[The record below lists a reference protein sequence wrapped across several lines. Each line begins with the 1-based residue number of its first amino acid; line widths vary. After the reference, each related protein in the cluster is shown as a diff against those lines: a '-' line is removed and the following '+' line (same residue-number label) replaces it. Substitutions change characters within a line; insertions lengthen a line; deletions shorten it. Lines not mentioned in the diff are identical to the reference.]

1 MGIGRKFIGKAIDKV
16 GNKRQ
21 GLVIAFVMVAGI
33 SYASIDSIPYPI
45 TGNKQRLGFQTSGNG
60 LVWRGTA
67 ADTVTKPTSYADKN
81 IKAYLILDSVSG
93 SLYVFKQGVW
103 AAISGA
109 GGFEQP
115 IDSLF
120 FDTSVPSN
128 NVDTAKMRWDSERG
142 TVVLGMYDQ
151 VSNELG
157 FKNFWLVKN
166 QTGSTITKGSIV
178 YANGTV
184 GASGRITID
193 KFIADGSIDAKY
205 LLGITAHDLSNGE
218 DGYVISFGKIRKV
231 NTDTFAAGAILYPSP
246 TVAGVWTDVEPV
258 APNIDMPIGFCI
270 NSHANNGTIAIRVAS
285 GYELSELHDV
295 AITSPVENASLYYSG
310 GLWRD
315 TTAALLV
322 SDTASM
328 LSNYATKEYA
338 DTTGRLY
345 ARQDFTNVLT
355 STLTWTQTDTLIPGV
370 VTVVQVYRNGQIL
383 LPSQYTIPT
392 STSVVIAATSFK
404 VGDNYTVIFPRGGGA
419 GSGSG
424 SGSLTSISAGTG
436 IVVSPN
442 PITTTG
448 TVSAD
453 LTVMMELTDT
463 TLLNL
468 TSRFASKLNT
478 TDTASLSSRIDAK
491 GNGTVTSVATGYGL
505 NGGTITTTGTLL
517 LDSAVV
523 FSQIRDSIVDVAIG
537 NDTIKI
543 LKQEYS
549 PATTS
554 VLTWTVTPKFPIQL
568 KQYILVF
575 RNGQLLI
582 NDQYNLTDTNQ
593 ITIVSN
599 SFKVGAN
606 YTVVTVSG
614 IGSVGTGVFPNPV
627 YPDAGIALSTGT
639 TWASSIPN
647 NSTNWNTAYTD
658 RLKWDGNS
666 TGLVAATGRT
676 SLGGTTIGQSMFTLT
691 NPSAI
696 TFPRFNSDNTITA
709 RTAANFRSDI
719 GAGTVT
725 NVNIA
730 SGTPMSITNNT
741 TTPEI
746 SMAAATG
753 SVNGYLTSTNWTT
766 FNNKQNALSNASA
779 SVSGILTSTDW
790 TTFNNKQNALTFTTP
805 LVNTSNTITINQSS
819 GSANGFLTSTD
830 WTTFNNK
837 QNALSNASASVSG
850 ILTSTDWTTFNN
862 KQNALSNASASVSGI
877 LTSTDWTTFNGKQ
890 NALTFTT
897 PLVNTSNTITI
908 NQSSG
913 SANGFLTSTDWTTFN
928 NKQNALSNA
937 SASVSGILTSTDWTT
952 FNNKQNA
959 LSNASA
965 SVSGILTSTDWTTF
979 NNKQNALSNA
989 SASVSGILTST
1000 DWTTFNGKQNA
1011 LTLTTTGTSGAATL
1025 VGSTL
1030 NIPQYTGGSGT
1041 VTNVSGTGAISV
1053 INPTTTPVI
1062 SVATAA
1068 FGTAGIVSSSGTQQ
1082 FSGDKVFEGISQ
1094 FNGRAVFKN
1103 YTYVATRLAGL
1114 SSTDRFAT
1122 VTIGSGLSLSSGTLS
1137 ATGAGVTSVTAS
1149 SPLSSSGG
1157 ATPNITITD
1166 AGAAASG
1173 VVNTT
1178 TQSFAGNKT
1187 FNSDIIVNGVNIG
1200 KGASSISSNTRV
1212 GVGALSSI
1220 TTGIHNTSIGNGAGD
1235 LITTGESNTFLGS
1248 DAGFNITTGSYN
1260 TVIGHNSYPSANNGT
1275 LQLIIG
1281 HNLLGKGNYTA
1292 FIGGSGGAYNEKN
1305 VTTWETTSDIRLKK
1319 NIKTYNEGLNKI
1331 NQIDVKNFE
1340 YRSKDEIIDSLKL
1353 SVIERSGIQIGVI
1366 AQEYKEIF
1374 PESVSVNST
1383 GILSINTDNL
1393 IWHLVNSIKE
1403 LSAEL
1408 KILKIEIENLKK

>member
-1 MGIGRKFIGKAIDKV
+1 MEEIKAPKKERKFLKAVGNIAKVLANELVMGIGRKFIGKAIDKV
-16 GNKRQ
+16 GKKRQ

-45 TGNKQRLGFQTSGNG
+45 TGNKQRLGFQSTGNG

-93 SLYVFKQGVW
+93 SLYVFKQGAW

-151 VSNELG
+151 VPNELG

-178 YANGTV
+178 YANGTL

-205 LLGITAHDLSNGE
+205 LLGITAHDLTNGE
-218 DGYVISFGKIRKV
+218 DGYVISFGKIRQV

-270 NSHANNGTIAIRVAS
+270 NSHVNNGTIAIRVAS
-285 GYELSELHDV
+285 GYNLSELHDV
-295 AITSPVENASLYYSG
+295 AITSPVDKSSLYYSN

-328 LSNYATKEYA
+328 LSNYATKAYA

-345 ARQDFTNVLT
+345 ARQDFTNVET

-419 GSGSG
+419 GTGGG

-468 TSRFASKLNT
+468 TTRFASKLNT

-505 NGGTITTTGTLL
+505 SGGTITTTGTLV

-543 LKQEYS
+543 LKQEYA

-599 SFKVGAN
+599 SFKIGSN

-647 NSTNWNTAYTD
+647 NSTNWNTAFTD
-658 RLKWDGNS
+658 RLKWDGGS

-696 TFPRFNSDNTITA
+696 TFPRFNADNTVTA

-725 NVNIA
+725 SVNIA

-753 SVNGYLTSTNWTT
+753 SVNGY
-766 FNNKQNALSNASA
+766 
-779 SVSGILTSTDW
+779 
-790 TTFNNKQNALTFTTP
+790 
-805 LVNTSNTITINQSS
+805 
-819 GSANGFLTSTD
+819 
-830 WTTFNNK
+830 
-837 QNALSNASASVSG
+837 
-850 ILTSTDWTTFNN
+850 
-862 KQNALSNASASVSGI
+862 

-1000 DWTTFNGKQNA
+1000 DWTTFNNKQNALSNASASVSGILTSTDWTTFNNKQNALSNASASVSGILTSTDWTTFNNKQNALTFTTPLVNTSNTITINQSSGSANGFLTSTDWTTFNNKQNALSNASASVSGILTSTDWTTFNGKQNA

-1030 NIPQYTGGSGT
+1030 NIPEYTGGSGT

-1094 FNGRAVFKN
+1094 FNGRALFKD

-1137 ATGAGVTSVTAS
+1137 ATGGGVTSVTAS
-1149 SPLSSSGG
+1149 SPLSSTGG
-1157 ATPNITITD
+1157 VTPNITITD

-1187 FNSDIIVNGVNIG
+1187 F
-1200 KGASSISSNTRV
+1200 T
-1212 GVGALSSI
+1212 
-1220 TTGIHNTSIGNGAGD
+1220 
-1235 LITTGESNTFLGS
+1235 
-1248 DAGFNITTGSYN
+1248 
-1260 TVIGHNSYPSANNGT
+1260 GT
-1275 LQLIIG
+1275 LDVSSTGTFGGRVKTNWLER
-1281 HNLLGKGNYTA
+1281 NY
-1292 FIGGSGGAYNEKN
+1292 AYS
-1305 VTTWETTSDIRLKK
+1305 TSSSF
-1319 NIKTYNEGLNKI
+1319 T
-1331 NQIDVKNFE
+1331 
-1340 YRSKDEIIDSLKL
+1340 
-1353 SVIERSGIQIGVI
+1353 
-1366 AQEYKEIF
+1366 
-1374 PESVSVNST
+1374 VSVNTTWQDINTSVLTTITLPNAATYPGKELHLRQTGAGSVQSASFNIIPFLVAPTGST
-1383 GILSINTDNL
+1383 SNGILIPSGDVRAATLVSDGDNW
-1393 IWHLVNSIKE
+1393 IIMQRN
-1403 LSAEL
+1403 
-1408 KILKIEIENLKK
+1408 N

>member
-1 MGIGRKFIGKAIDKV
+1 MEEIKAPKKERKFLKAVGNIAKVLANELVMGIGRKFIGKAIDKV

-21 GLVIAFVMVAGI
+21 GLVIAFALVAGI

-45 TGNKQRLGFQTSGNG
+45 TGNKQRLGFQTTGNG

-93 SLYVFKQGVW
+93 SLYVFKQGAW

-151 VSNELG
+151 VPNELG
-157 FKNFWLVKN
+157 FKSFWLVKN

-205 LLGITAHDLSNGE
+205 LLGITAHDLTNGE
-218 DGYVISFGKIRKV
+218 DGYVISFGKIRQV

-258 APNIDMPIGFCI
+258 APYIDMPIGFCI
-270 NSHANNGTIAIRVAS
+270 NSHVNNGTIAIRVAS
-285 GYELSELHDV
+285 GYNLSELHDV
-295 AITSPVENASLYYSG
+295 AITSPVEKASLYYSG

-322 SDTASM
+322 SDTSAM
-328 LSNYATKEYA
+328 LANYATKEYA

-345 ARQDFTNVLT
+345 AREDFINVST

-419 GSGSG
+419 GGGGG

-468 TSRFASKLNT
+468 TTRFASKLNT

-505 NGGTITTTGTLL
+505 SGGTITTTGTLV

-543 LKQEYS
+543 LKQEYA

-599 SFKVGAN
+599 SFKIGAN

-647 NSTNWNTAYTD
+647 NSTNWNTAFTD
-658 RLKWDGNS
+658 RLKWDGGS

-696 TFPRFNSDNTITA
+696 TFPRFNADNTITA
-709 RTAANFRSDI
+709 RSAANFRSDI

-725 NVNIA
+725 SVNIA

-753 SVNGYLTSTNWTT
+753 SVNGY
-766 FNNKQNALSNASA
+766 
-779 SVSGILTSTDW
+779 
-790 TTFNNKQNALTFTTP
+790 
-805 LVNTSNTITINQSS
+805 
-819 GSANGFLTSTD
+819 LTSTD

-862 KQNALSNASASVSGI
+862 KQPALG
-877 LTSTDWTTFNGKQ
+877 FNPA
-890 NALTFTT
+890 N
-897 PLVNTSNTITI
+897 STITI
-908 NQSSG
+908 NTTSPLQGGGNLTANRTFSILSASDIQSGIVNTTAQLFSGSKVFKHRLTADSLFYLNNTSPIPTAILGIDLTGGVNSVGKFTLGNGLSITSSTLLADTNLLITRYDTASMLTNYLSSG
-913 SANGFLTSTDWTTFN
+913 VAASTYQTKLTNPVTGTGTNDYIVKFTSMGSTIGNSVIQESGGNIGIGKTPEAKLDVNGDLYTNGTSYNFN
-928 NKQNALSNA
+928 NVNNRNGYLYFDHPGVQVWKFGLFNDNSSTLSLGNGGNFNRIFNITNNGNIGINDTTPLFTLDVNGTLNATGA
-937 SASVSGILTSTDWTT
+937 TT
-952 FNNKQNA
+952 
-959 LSNASA
+959 L
-965 SVSGILTSTDWTTF
+965 
-979 NNKQNALSNA
+979 
-989 SASVSGILTST
+989 
-1000 DWTTFNGKQNA
+1000 
-1011 LTLTTTGTSGAATL
+1011 
-1025 VGSTL
+1025 GSTL
-1030 NIPQYTGGSGT
+1030 AVTGAVTLSTTTATPTSLLGKDGSNVVGT
-1041 VTNVSGTGAISV
+1041 VTTVAQTGLMKAGSV
-1053 INPTTTPVI
+1053 TQNTSSVGII
-1062 SVATAA
+1062 SVAH
-1068 FGTAGIVSSSGTQQ
+1068 
-1082 FSGDKVFEGISQ
+1082 
-1094 FNGRAVFKN
+1094 
-1103 YTYVATRLAGL
+1103 GL
-1114 SSTDRFAT
+1114 SYEPTQVIVTLAQQNSYIVVCHDITAT
-1122 VTIGSGLSLSSGTLS
+1122 TLFF
-1137 ATGAGVTSVTAS
+1137 TVYDSVTGN
-1149 SPLSSSGG
+1149 PLN
-1157 ATPNITITD
+1157 NI
-1166 AGAAASG
+1166 S
-1173 VVNTT
+1173 
-1178 TQSFAGNKT
+1178 
-1187 FNSDIIVNGVNIG
+1187 
-1200 KGASSISSNTRV
+1200 V
-1212 GVGALSSI
+1212 GIFWLA
-1220 TTGIHNTSIGNGAGD
+1220 
-1235 LITTGESNTFLGS
+1235 
-1248 DAGFNITTGSYN
+1248 
-1260 TVIGHNSYPSANNGT
+1260 
-1275 LQLIIG
+1275 
-1281 HNLLGKGNYTA
+1281 
-1292 FIGGSGGAYNEKN
+1292 
-1305 VTTWETTSDIRLKK
+1305 
-1319 NIKTYNEGLNKI
+1319 IK
-1331 NQIDVKNFE
+1331 
-1340 YRSKDEIIDSLKL
+1340 
-1353 SVIERSGIQIGVI
+1353 
-1366 AQEYKEIF
+1366 
-1374 PESVSVNST
+1374 
-1383 GILSINTDNL
+1383 
-1393 IWHLVNSIKE
+1393 
-1403 LSAEL
+1403 
-1408 KILKIEIENLKK
+1408 

>member
-1 MGIGRKFIGKAIDKV
+1 MEEIKAPKKERKFLKAVGNIAKVLANELVMGIGRKFIGKAIDKV
-16 GNKRQ
+16 GKKRQ
-21 GLVIAFVMVAGI
+21 GLVIAFALMAGI

-45 TGNKQRLGFQTSGNG
+45 TGNKQRLGWQTSGNG

-93 SLYVFKQGVW
+93 SLYVFKQGAW

-151 VSNELG
+151 VPNELG

-218 DGYVISFGKIRKV
+218 DGYVISFGKIRQV

-246 TVAGVWTDVEPV
+246 TVAGVWTDIEPV

-270 NSHANNGTIAIRVAS
+270 NSHANNGSIAIRVAS
-285 GYELSELHDV
+285 GYKLSELHDV
-295 AITSPVENASLYYSG
+295 AILSPVDKSSLYYSG

-345 ARQDFTNVLT
+345 AREDFINVST
-355 STLTWTQTDTLIPGV
+355 STLIWTQTDTLIPGV

-419 GSGSG
+419 GSGGG

-505 NGGTITTTGTLL
+505 SGGTITTTGTLV

-537 NDTIKI
+537 TDTIKI
-543 LKQEYS
+543 LKQEYA

-647 NSTNWNTAYTD
+647 NSANWNTAFTD
-658 RLKWDGNS
+658 RLKWDGGS
-666 TGLVAATGRT
+666 TELVASTGRT

-696 TFPRFNSDNTITA
+696 TFPRFNADNTVTA

-725 NVNIA
+725 SVNIA

-753 SVNGYLTSTNWTT
+753 SVNGYLTSTDWTT

-850 ILTSTDWTTFNN
+850 ILTSTDWTTFNGKQTALN
-862 KQNALSNASASVSGI
+862 GTGFVKASGTTITYDNSTYLTTSLASTTYLAKTDTAAMLLPYFRDADTTLLNLTSRFASKLNISDTAAMLSNYNTRINSKLNISDTLSMLTPYFRDADTTLLNLTSRFAAKQNNI
-877 LTSTDWTTFNGKQ
+877 
-890 NALTFTT
+890 
-897 PLVNTSNTITI
+897 
-908 NQSSG
+908 
-913 SANGFLTSTDWTTFN
+913 
-928 NKQNALSNA
+928 
-937 SASVSGILTSTDWTT
+937 
-952 FNNKQNA
+952 
-959 LSNASA
+959 
-965 SVSGILTSTDWTTF
+965 
-979 NNKQNALSNA
+979 
-989 SASVSGILTST
+989 
-1000 DWTTFNGKQNA
+1000 
-1011 LTLTTTGTSGAATL
+1011 TLTTSGTSGAATL
-1025 VGSTL
+1025 VGATL

-1094 FNGRAVFKN
+1094 FNGRALFKD

-1137 ATGAGVTSVTAS
+1137 ATGGGVTSVTAS

-1187 FNSDIIVNGVNIG
+1187 F
-1200 KGASSISSNTRV
+1200 T
-1212 GVGALSSI
+1212 
-1220 TTGIHNTSIGNGAGD
+1220 
-1235 LITTGESNTFLGS
+1235 
-1248 DAGFNITTGSYN
+1248 
-1260 TVIGHNSYPSANNGT
+1260 GT
-1275 LQLIIG
+1275 LDVSSTGTFGGRVKTNWLER
-1281 HNLLGKGNYTA
+1281 NY
-1292 FIGGSGGAYNEKN
+1292 AYS
-1305 VTTWETTSDIRLKK
+1305 TSSSF
-1319 NIKTYNEGLNKI
+1319 T
-1331 NQIDVKNFE
+1331 
-1340 YRSKDEIIDSLKL
+1340 
-1353 SVIERSGIQIGVI
+1353 
-1366 AQEYKEIF
+1366 
-1374 PESVSVNST
+1374 VSVNTTWQDINTSVLTTITLPNAATYPGKELHLRQTGAGSVQSASFNIIPFLVAPTGST
-1383 GILSINTDNL
+1383 SNGILIPSGDVRAATLVSDGDNW
-1393 IWHLVNSIKE
+1393 IIMQRN
-1403 LSAEL
+1403 
-1408 KILKIEIENLKK
+1408 N

>member
-1 MGIGRKFIGKAIDKV
+1 
-16 GNKRQ
+16 
-21 GLVIAFVMVAGI
+21 VAGI

-45 TGNKQRLGFQTSGNG
+45 TGNKQRLGWQTSGNG

-93 SLYVFKQGVW
+93 SLYVFKQGAW

-151 VSNELG
+151 VPNELG

-270 NSHANNGTIAIRVAS
+270 NSHVNNGTIAIRVAS
-285 GYELSELHDV
+285 GYNLSELHDV
-295 AITSPVENASLYYSG
+295 AISSPVDKSSLYYSG

-322 SDTASM
+322 SDTAAM
-328 LSNYATKEYA
+328 LANYATKEYA

-345 ARQDFTNVLT
+345 AREDFINVST
-355 STLTWTQTDTLIPGV
+355 STLTWTQTDTLIPGG

-419 GSGSG
+419 GSGGG

-468 TSRFASKLNT
+468 TTRFASKLNT

-505 NGGTITTTGTLL
+505 SGGTITTTGTLV

-543 LKQEYS
+543 LKQEYA

-599 SFKVGAN
+599 SFKIGAN

-647 NSTNWNTAYTD
+647 NSTNWNTAFTD
-658 RLKWDGNS
+658 RLKWDGGS

-696 TFPRFNSDNTITA
+696 TFPRFNADNTVTA

-725 NVNIA
+725 SVNIA

-753 SVNGYLTSTNWTT
+753 SVNGY
-766 FNNKQNALSNASA
+766 
-779 SVSGILTSTDW
+779 LTSTDW

-890 NALTFTT
+890 NALTNPVTGTGISSFLPRFTG
-897 PLVNTSNTITI
+897 TSTLDSTRLFYSSGRLGI
-908 NQSSG
+908 NMDASEAADHLTSRFVIRDFGHNFKFDGSAAGSGYTTTFSHDDTGLKIGQSSNIRDIRFTLNGTSGLTISNNSNSPARAVGIGNDSPSHQLDVTGTFRATGATTLG
-913 SANGFLTSTDWTTFN
+913 STLAVTGDITEAGYNVLTNLDTVSLSSRIDL
-928 NKQNALSNA
+928 KQNILS
-937 SASVSGILTSTDWTT
+937 
-952 FNNKQNA
+952 
-959 LSNASA
+959 
-965 SVSGILTSTDWTTF
+965 
-979 NNKQNALSNA
+979 
-989 SASVSGILTST
+989 
-1000 DWTTFNGKQNA
+1000 
-1011 LTLTTTGTSGAATL
+1011 LTTTGTSGAATL
-1025 VGSTL
+1025 DGSTL

-1094 FNGRAVFKN
+1094 FNGRALFKD

-1137 ATGAGVTSVTAS
+1137 ATGGGVTSVTAS

-1187 FNSDIIVNGVNIG
+1187 F
-1200 KGASSISSNTRV
+1200 T
-1212 GVGALSSI
+1212 
-1220 TTGIHNTSIGNGAGD
+1220 
-1235 LITTGESNTFLGS
+1235 
-1248 DAGFNITTGSYN
+1248 
-1260 TVIGHNSYPSANNGT
+1260 GT
-1275 LQLIIG
+1275 LDVSSTGTFGGRVKTNWLER
-1281 HNLLGKGNYTA
+1281 NY
-1292 FIGGSGGAYNEKN
+1292 AYS
-1305 VTTWETTSDIRLKK
+1305 TSSSF
-1319 NIKTYNEGLNKI
+1319 T
-1331 NQIDVKNFE
+1331 
-1340 YRSKDEIIDSLKL
+1340 
-1353 SVIERSGIQIGVI
+1353 
-1366 AQEYKEIF
+1366 
-1374 PESVSVNST
+1374 VSVNTTWQDINTSVLTTITLPNAATYPGKELHLRQTGAGSVQSASSNIIPFLVAPTGST
-1383 GILSINTDNL
+1383 SNGILIPSGNVRAATLVSDGDNW
-1393 IWHLVNSIKE
+1393 IIMQRN
-1403 LSAEL
+1403 
-1408 KILKIEIENLKK
+1408 N